1 MTWSVEGTYI
11 EACNCEAACPC
22 IFLSPPT
29 EGECSVLIGWHIDK
43 GRHGDAVLDGLNAAL
58 IAFAPGNM
66 KDGQWKVAL
75 YLDSRGD
82 DKQKAALQGIFS
94 GADGGHIANLVPL
107 IGQVLGAR
115 PAKISFSESA
125 NRQFRFEVD
134 GAASTEIEAIQGR
147 RRRNDRNQG
156 SAARDIAGTACDR
169 IPLFT
174 PQDRRFRDQMRCRR
188 AKWLFRRHSHTKTDG
203 SLAAS
208 SRDLIFE
215 RRWTA
220 LGIWALALGGWLV
233 LLWGAAK

>member
-29 EGECSVLIGWHIDK
+29 EGECSVLVGWHIDK

-94 GADGGHIANLVPL
+94 GADGGHIANLGPL

-115 PAKISFSESA
+115 PAKISFSDRA
-125 NRQFRFEVD
+125 NRQFRLEVD
-134 GAASTEIEAIQGR
+134 GAASTENEAIQGQGGGTTEITGQPLAISPGQPVTVSR
-147 RRRNDRNQG
+147 SSHLTIDDFGIKCDVGGRNGFFAPFAYQN
-156 SAARDIAGTACDR
+156 
-169 IPLFT
+169 
-174 PQDRRFRDQMRCRR
+174 
-188 AKWLFRRHSHTKTDG
+188 
-203 SLAAS
+203 
-208 SRDLIFE
+208 
-215 RRWTA
+215 
-220 LGIWALALGGWLV
+220 
-233 LLWGAAK
+233 

>member
-29 EGECSVLIGWHIDK
+29 EGECSVLVGWHIDK

-75 YLDSRGD
+75 YLDNRGD
-82 DKQKAALQGIFS
+82 NKQQAALQGIFS
-94 GADGGHIANLVPL
+94 GADGGHIANLGPL

-125 NRQFRFEVD
+125 HRQYRFEVD
-134 GAASTEIEAIQGR
+134 GAASTEIVAIQGQGGGTTEIKGQPLAISPGQPVTVSR
-147 RRRNDRNQG
+147 STHLKIDDFGIKCDVGGRNGFFAPFAYQN
-156 SAARDIAGTACDR
+156 
-169 IPLFT
+169 
-174 PQDRRFRDQMRCRR
+174 
-188 AKWLFRRHSHTKTDG
+188 
-203 SLAAS
+203 
-208 SRDLIFE
+208 
-215 RRWTA
+215 
-220 LGIWALALGGWLV
+220 
-233 LLWGAAK
+233 